1 LPHPSSVSRKIIA
14 YVDFISM
21 NIIRSEGSNRRET
34 STSIQK
40 WSPPPEGR
48 LLINVDAA
56 IFSKSDRS
64 GYGVVI
70 RNHQGI
76 MMAACRGFVDH
87 VQCSEIAEAIAI
99 RQTLYLAEN
108 VRAQYF
114 QVASDCL
121 SVIKKLQQQ
130 GLDRSLTGAI
140 VHDIKLRATKF
151 VSCTFKHV
159 YRSCNEA
166 AHVLAKTAEHDQ
178 GSCWFN
184 EPPDVIWA
192 IICTE
197 QLFE

>member
-1 LPHPSSVSRKIIA
+1 MVVEMCYPAGALSCWNGL
-14 YVDFISM
+14 YL
-21 NIIRSEGSNRRET
+21 EGAH
-34 STSIQK
+34 
-40 WSPPPEGR
+40 W
-48 LLINVDAA
+48 
-56 IFSKSDRS
+56 
-64 GYGVVI
+64 
-70 RNHQGI
+70 QGT
-76 MMAACRGFVDH
+76 
-87 VQCSEIAEAIAI
+87 I
-99 RQTLYLAEN
+99 RQALYLAEN
-108 VRAQYF
+108 SGAQYF

-130 GLDRSLTGAI
+130 GLDRSSTGAI

-151 VSCTFKHV
+151 ASCTFKHV

-184 EPPDVIWA
+184 EPPDVIRA